1 MKITLTSEES
11 VRFEPTSGSMT
22 IEAES
27 PDRQYSPFHMLAS
40 SLAFCTHSI
49 LASWASTAKIAAD
62 RLVIDVS
69 WTFADDPHRVGTMD
83 VAFDWPELPPNRR
96 AAARRVAELCTV
108 HATLMHAP
116 AITIHAA
123 GESASAAAATP
134 AAPAPP
140 AAAPRPVGAGRS

>member
-11 VRFEPTSGSMT
+11 LRLEQTPGPMT

-27 PDRQYSPFHMLAS
+27 PDRLYSPFHMLAS
-40 SLAFCTHSI
+40 GLAFCTYSI
-49 LASWASTAKIAAD
+49 LVSWAATAKIDAN

-83 VAFDWPELPPNRR
+83 LTFDWPELPANRH
-96 AAARRVAELCTV
+96 ATARRVAELCTV

-116 AITIHAA
+116 TITIHAA
-123 GESASAAAATP
+123 GETPPVATATP
-134 AAPAPP
+134 SVAAV
-140 AAAPRPVGAGRS
+140 VGRG